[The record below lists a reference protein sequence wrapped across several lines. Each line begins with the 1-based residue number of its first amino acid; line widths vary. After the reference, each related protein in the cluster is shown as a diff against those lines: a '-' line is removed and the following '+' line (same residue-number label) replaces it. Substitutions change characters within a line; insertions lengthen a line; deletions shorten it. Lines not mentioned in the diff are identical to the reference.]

1 METHQTTAADEAFH
15 YEWANYCQVAYFARA
30 VPGIDVRISSEV
42 VMVTGPQMPTME
54 VNHAGLLRA
63 EPEKADG
70 LIREITAHYRDLG
83 LQPCVAVSPA
93 CAPGDLAQ
101 RLEAHGYEKYGDPEI
116 WLKLVDAS
124 YLEKLNYP
132 PGITVRQIGKA
143 ELPTFCKLMAAAFE
157 LPEDM
162 LPALQYGLEY
172 TIDLPGMNSY
182 IAYAGEVPVGCVSM
196 NTTQGYSAIGS
207 GGVLPGA
214 RRLGASYA
222 LWKRT
227 YEDWKK
233 SGSSDY
239 VLQTVL
245 PILARL
251 LRMGGC
257 RQLFTRTYYVQP

>member
-1 METHQTTAADEAFH
+1 MNTSQDTATTAFR
-15 YEWANYCQVAYFARA
+15 YEWANYAQVAYLARA
-30 VPGIDVRISSEV
+30 VPGVEARITSDM
-42 VMVTGPQMPTME
+42 VMFTAPQLPSME
-54 VNHAGLLRA
+54 VNQAGLLRA
-63 EPEKADG
+63 EPECADE
-70 LIREITAHYRDLG
+70 LIKKITQHYRDLG
-83 LQPCVAVSPA
+83 IQPCIAVSPA
-93 CAPGDLAQ
+93 SAPGDLPQ
-101 RLEAHGYEKYGDPEI
+101 RLEAQGYEKFGEPEI

-124 YLEKLNYP
+124 YLEKLAYP

-143 ELPTFCKLMAAAFE
+143 ELPIFCKLMVTAFE
-157 LPEDM
+157 MPDTMISE
-162 LPALQYGLEY
+162 LQRGLEY
-172 TIDLPGMNSY
+172 TVELPGLNSY
-182 IAYAGEVPVGCVSM
+182 IAYAGNEPVGCVSM

-214 RRLGASYA
+214 RRLGVSYA

-239 VLQTVL
+239 VLQTVQ

-257 RQLFTRTYYVQP
+257 QQLFTRTYYVQP